1 MAVSPEAAIARPAFD
16 AIHRISSRRGVV
28 PAAHCVIRRDIEP
41 RRSRG
46 EDAMMVAR
54 TIVASYF
61 AVAAVLSACAHSQPV
76 GESFAD
82 SPALPPDPVKLQVE
96 NHNWADIVLYIV
108 HDGVQTR
115 FTNIAAAHDVS
126 MEIPAQLQGQMGV
139 IRLAVRRIGGTDSY
153 VSQAISLRG
162 NSEVRFTIESS
173 LSRSSVG
180 VW

>member
-1 MAVSPEAAIARPAFD
+1 MGRTANDGR
-16 AIHRISSRRGVV
+16 
-28 PAAHCVIRRDIEP
+28 
-41 RRSRG
+41 
-46 EDAMMVAR
+46 R

-61 AVAAVLSACAHSQPV
+61 AVAAVLSACAHSRPAE
-76 GESFAD
+76 ESFAD
-82 SPALPPDPVKLQVE
+82 SPALPPEPVKLQVE

-126 MEIPAQLQGQMGV
+126 MEIPPSFRVRWEV